1 MTKIPLV
8 GQSYALRSPTA
19 AAQTCMNLYPELI
32 EDPNEREK
40 NKAFLY
46 GIPGR
51 HVFKDLTTIDAAAT
65 PVRGIWT
72 GAGRTFVAAGTK
84 YMELSSTG
92 ALIGS
97 VRTIS
102 NASVLGFSNTP
113 VYFIPNGNQL
123 FIVSGGVGYI
133 DNGAGPVTITI
144 GNSAG
149 VVTTGYQ
156 GVVDTTA
163 GAVDNVVWVS
173 GDEFPTDG
181 SWNFQNIVIN
191 GTSYLVTAVS
201 STHSLTVLVAPGAH
215 SGYAYS
221 FSRAQARWV
230 SGDKF
235 QVGSTW
241 VGKTMVING
250 SNFTIFS
257 VPDDE
262 TANLATV
269 PTPAVGVAYSVAGYT
284 PAFVTAAYLNDSFF
298 ANQAN
303 TRGANFS
310 GVFRGDLWN
319 GLDLITKDTWPDY
332 VLCVLSNGAQIF
344 LFGTDSFDVFQSNP
358 GSTTTFFSR
367 IDGASCRIGTVSPWS
382 PISIAG
388 NVYMMGIGAQGNPV
402 AYVLDG
408 FTPKRISQH
417 AQEASWQAANLGRGC
432 ISYTY
437 TEEGHSFWVTNFGS
451 QTWAFD
457 TTTGAWHQRST
468 GSGYTAYPTAY
479 HSYIPEFGNGKHLTG
494 GPLNG
499 TIYESSTAFYDDAG
513 ADIYWQRALP
523 FQYNGRNRIYDSRLE
538 LEMETGTTPSG
549 EPNVALD
556 YSDDRGHTFST
567 PESASMGAATAY
579 SQRVFWVALGS
590 YFERVYRF
598 SGHSQARIALIDCE
612 AERELGTT

>member
-1 MTKIPLV
+1 MTKISLV

-19 AAQTCMNLYPELI
+19 AAQVCMNLYPELI

-65 PVRGIWT
+65 PIRGIWT
-72 GAGRTFVAAGTK
+72 GAGRCFVAAGTK
-84 YMELSSTG
+84 YMELDSSG
-92 ALIGS
+92 NLVGS

-133 DNGAGPVTITI
+133 DNGSGPNVITI
-144 GNSAG
+144 GDFSGNCNAQSQG
-149 VVTTGYQ
+149 TVTAFGTIIAWQ
-156 GVVDTTA
+156 
-163 GAVDNVVWVS
+163 S
-173 GDEFPTDG
+173 GDKFPTDG
-181 SWNFQNIVIN
+181 SWTGVTMTL
-191 GTSYLVTAVS
+191 GGGSYLISSVS
-201 STHSLTVLVAPGAH
+201 NDSVLTLTSSAGFSNFPYSVADNRV
-215 SGYAYS
+215 S
-221 FSRAQARWV
+221 WV

-235 QVGSTW
+235 LTDGSW
-241 VGKTMVING
+241 GGKTMTIDG
-250 SNFTIFS
+250 SGYTIGAVLDPEHLLLLSVPTLGTAATFS
-257 VPDDE
+257 VP
-262 TANLATV
+262 
-269 PTPAVGVAYSVAGYT
+269 GYT

-319 GLDLITKDTWPDY
+319 GLDLITKDTWPDN
-332 VLCVLSNGAQIF
+332 VLCVLSNGSQVF
-344 LFGTDSFDVFQSNP
+344 LFGTDSFDVFQANP

-367 IDGASCRIGTVSPWS
+367 IDGASCRMGTVSPWS

-388 NVYMMGIGAQGNPV
+388 NVYLMGIGAQGNPV

-417 AQEASWQAANLGRGC
+417 AQEASWGAAGLGKGC

-457 TTTGAWHQRST
+457 TTTGAWHQRSV
-468 GSGYTAYPTAY
+468 GSGFTAYHTAY

-494 GPLNG
+494 GPLDG
-499 TIYESSTAFYDDAG
+499 IIYESSTAFYDDAG
-513 ADIYWQRALP
+513 ADIYWRRALP

-567 PESASMGAATAY
+567 PENASMGTATAY
-579 SQRVFWVALGS
+579 SQRVYWVALGS

-598 SGHSQARIALIDCE
+598 TGHSQARIALIDCE
-612 AERELGTT
+612 VEREMGTC